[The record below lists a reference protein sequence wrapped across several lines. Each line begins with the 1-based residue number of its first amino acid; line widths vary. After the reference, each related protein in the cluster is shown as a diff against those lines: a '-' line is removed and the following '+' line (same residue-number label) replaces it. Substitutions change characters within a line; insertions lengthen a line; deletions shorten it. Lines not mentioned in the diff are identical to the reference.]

1 VDIQPLPAS
10 WRDNK
15 FFILNRM
22 FSFSYN
28 VPVGFYTK
36 QGAIHILQGG
46 RLMSRRVIM
55 LSVAVLFGMQAG
67 LAMAAN
73 PDTGPGCG
81 LGKLAWGD
89 YKHQKNIGPQ
99 VLMATTNGTFGSQT
113 FGISTG
119 TSGCTND
126 GKVMAEQKTTLFAQL
141 NFENLSQEMAQG
153 QGEHL
158 ASLATLMGVPAEQQH
173 AFFAMTQ
180 ERYTSLVKTGEAS
193 PVAMVKAIND
203 AIASHPVLAQV
214 STR

>member
-1 VDIQPLPAS
+1 MMKKLV
-10 WRDNK
+10 
-15 FFILNRM
+15 
-22 FSFSYN
+22 
-28 VPVGFYTK
+28 
-36 QGAIHILQGG
+36 
-46 RLMSRRVIM
+46 M
-55 LSVAVLFGMQAG
+55 LSVAVLFVGTQVG

-89 YKHQKNIGPQ
+89 YKGQKEIAPQ

-126 GKVMAEQKTTLFAQL
+126 GKVMGQSKTIMFAEM

-153 QGEHL
+153 HGEHL
-158 ASLATLMGVPAEQQH
+158 ASMATLMGVPADHQAE
-173 AFFAMTQ
+173 FFALTQ
-180 ERYTSLVKTGEAS
+180 ERYTSLVKAGEAS
-193 PVAMVKAIND
+193 PVAMVKALNE
-203 AIASHPVLAQV
+203 AVATHPVLAKL

>member
-1 VDIQPLPAS
+1 MKKV
-10 WRDNK
+10 
-15 FFILNRM
+15 
-22 FSFSYN
+22 
-28 VPVGFYTK
+28 
-36 QGAIHILQGG
+36 
-46 RLMSRRVIM
+46 LMM
-55 LSVAVLFGMQAG
+55 SVAVLFGLQAG

-89 YKHQKNIGPQ
+89 YKGQKEIAPQ

-126 GKVMAEQKTTLFAQL
+126 GKILGEHKTTMFASL
-141 NFENLSQEMAQG
+141 NFDALSAEMAQG

-158 ASLATLMGVPAEQQH
+158 ASLASLMGVPAEHQA

-180 ERYTSLVKTGEAS
+180 ERYTSLVKAGETS
-193 PVAMVKAIND
+193 PVALVKALND
-203 AIASHPVLAQV
+203 AIAGHPVLAQV

>member
-1 VDIQPLPAS
+1 MLKKVL
-10 WRDNK
+10 
-15 FFILNRM
+15 L
-22 FSFSYN
+22 
-28 VPVGFYTK
+28 
-36 QGAIHILQGG
+36 
-46 RLMSRRVIM
+46 

-67 LAMAAN
+67 LAMATN

-81 LGKLAWGD
+81 LGKLAWAD
-89 YKHQKNIGPQ
+89 YKNQKNIAPQ

-126 GKVMAEQKTTLFAQL
+126 GKVMAEQKTTMFAQL

-158 ASLATLMGVPAEQQH
+158 ASLATLMGVPAEQQT

-180 ERYTSLVKTGEAS
+180 ERYTSLVKAGEAS

-203 AIASHPVLAQV
+203 AIASHPVLAKV